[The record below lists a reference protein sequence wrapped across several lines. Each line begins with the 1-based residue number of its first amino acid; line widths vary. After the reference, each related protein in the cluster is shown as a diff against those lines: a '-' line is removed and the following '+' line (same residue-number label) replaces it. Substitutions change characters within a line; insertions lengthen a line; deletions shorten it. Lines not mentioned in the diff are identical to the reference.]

1 MDPKKVIEGSNLNA
15 YTDIDMTN
23 KRGKKREG
31 IDLSTLTPKQLEKRK
46 KMLARV
52 RKGEKKRFVDKKG
65 LLAKIDK
72 IFEKQQQKRD
82 PYSKSKKIKGVPVDY
97 KQPTVEEYAKMKRKE
112 RDIHRSYMT
121 KDAINRLEHAIKGL
135 DRPKKMKTLPAKEV
149 KKSKKG

>member
-52 RKGEKKRFVDKKG
+52 RKGEKKRFV
-65 LLAKIDK
+65 DK